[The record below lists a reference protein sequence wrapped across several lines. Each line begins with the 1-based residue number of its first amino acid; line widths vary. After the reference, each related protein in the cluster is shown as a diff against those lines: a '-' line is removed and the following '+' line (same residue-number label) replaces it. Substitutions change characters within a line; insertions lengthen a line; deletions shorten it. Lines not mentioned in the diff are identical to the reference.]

1 MAQGF
6 PIFSDLIIKLDPK
19 NVNMVQAQLKQTL
32 SSGSLNIDILKPAT
46 LDEFNRAMKRVRS
59 ESLGLIGDMQSLGE
73 RTTKVFSRF
82 TAYLIASGGILA
94 GISLMKDAVGQ
105 ALKFNSEL
113 IKIKQVSG
121 ESNTAI
127 KGLADEV
134 GRLSR
139 NLGVSSSEL
148 IKSAVTLKQAGL
160 TVKETSKA
168 LEALAQAD
176 LAPNF
181 DSMEKTTEGLI
192 AIYQQFGKDIDG
204 VKTKLGSLNAV
215 AGEFAVEAS
224 DLITLVQKA
233 GGAAKSSGASFEE
246 LLGLFTSVRATTRES
261 ADSIAT
267 GMRTIFGRLQRPETI
282 KFLDELGIKMRYTS
296 DEAKAAG
303 KNMGDFVG
311 PFEAILRISAGTA
324 NMGTGSTLF
333 ANLIEQIGGLRQ
345 ISRVVPLIKESSLAV
360 EAWNVALAGQNSLY
374 INSLQKQ
381 DDYLVRLTKIKEQ
394 FLEMGRNFIKTEG
407 FESMVQ
413 VLGNMAKSAIMLTD
427 ALGPLLPYLGQLLVL
442 STAMGA
448 IKALGTNAAVSLGIR
463 NVQSQ
468 RKMAT
473 GGIVSGTGYGDKVP
487 TLLEPGEAVIPKAQV
502 SKFPSFINQLIS
514 GQVKGF
520 SKGGLVPSF
529 SGTSK
534 ADEDTLKKMIAHI
547 VKKSGIDTKNFAF
560 DKLAIFSNED
570 AMKRGHG
577 GLPASATYNEK
588 NKRIGIAEATIDG
601 GKTRL
606 LSALAHEMG
615 HSADAGMGRFTD
627 KVKPEVVKKYLE
639 KDFLYQEAIKAKK
652 PNKDYIDYLS
662 QPHEVFARAFSKEIM
677 SGKKGDVQ
685 GLVSEFKGEQVKK
698 SFFGKLA
705 KSLGSIVSEKPTG
718 VAPGFTPLGI
728 GLAGALGGTVPP
740 VPPIPPSTG
749 NFYNNSPQ
757 QDPSN
762 FPRNYRGFGG
772 RITKPQGKPSTSVY
786 DVLAGEEI
794 KAQRAKAIQDSMT
807 GVNQTPINS
816 TASLAHHNLS
826 NLHLRNI
833 PPKVMNNG
841 FQGGRPEFNFASDGS
856 VNWTTS
862 PSMNPHANKT
872 FPAPATPRDYM
883 SSGNHGWGG
892 YGVAMSPNK
901 NPDFNK
907 AFPSAPS
914 GFFNPAASPVKKWL
928 DNTNGRFHSWLDN
941 LTGSTRSVNT
951 GLPSVGNNP
960 PSLVSMLTGQNG
972 SGNNVLPR
980 PNFNNINWNGNNFP
994 PNGPNP
1000 PGGGGNNP
1008 PPNNPPGGGPPN
1020 NPPNPPGGGPPNNP
1034 FDIDNVAKQTRGA
1047 RLLGGAASAVGIGVP
1062 LALAAGAAYGK
1073 EEDQPRYGTAAI
1085 GAGIG
1090 GQVGSLLGPLGAIAG
1105 TAIGGLVGW
1114 FISGKDAIEETN
1126 KKLQAKKLDK
1136 AVTDLGKSLEEIS
1149 EGRGSVAELADNLEK
1164 VRQESLASAIKNTKP
1179 GGSVMKNA
1187 QDEFQKNAGVNLAAY
1202 QRQINEEIKKQ
1213 AMSGRGLNLQDGEFG
1228 SLSRSIVALR
1238 QREGKRFTMQDYEKQ
1253 TELTYKAFAA
1263 DKARKDADTRYVQSV
1278 DNAVHSAKAFADA
1291 VQGAAD
1297 SASDMDKKFAVLL
1310 GGGYVSPSFKL
1321 GEFGNINQKNLSSLS
1336 NMNGGIFSGA
1346 TSQISGANQI
1356 AKYLPEVLSRIIKP
1370 GEGANTDSSI
1380 AGAFEESF
1388 KNIAQST
1395 GEQFD
1400 KKILGVLSNKL
1411 DSMKTDELF
1420 ENFKKAPE
1428 DFSKKMLEAF
1438 EPTLKAAESIGK
1450 TLQERDEAYQR
1461 GLAQIKEFTAKRND
1475 LFGNRMGQQ
1484 ININDLQQE
1493 QYDRSI
1499 NRRDTIPS
1507 VLNARIPFIQEQNR
1521 LLGTEGISTDAA
1533 AIGQRIAQEKENLR
1547 VLQEKATEEARS
1559 GSAVKKFA
1567 DMVLESEKKII
1578 NYNVAL
1584 GNLQKRTEEISR
1596 LRGLQGELQSRADG
1610 KMSLSRTLNSSS
1622 RKELLDLNND
1632 FFTTKA
1638 LMQFGPQKIRNNYG
1652 IDYSADIFKRGM
1664 AMLEGPLSKLVVGM
1678 TKDKNGRNIPETGK
1692 MAADRI
1698 LKDNPFYAALN
1709 TKPEEDKIS
1718 KILQEITAITTEG
1731 KIATDVMLTDLTDA
1745 EKRLYDNLAANNNE
1759 FFTNVN
1765 KLINQLGDNA
1775 KAAETGR
1782 MRTQLN
1788 EMAPDI
1794 KNAKDLADSKLDVST
1809 VRKNIKQ
1816 IREAKEAK
1824 TELDNV
1830 EMNAEKN
1837 AAGAE
1842 AFVKERFG
1850 KTDNASIAA
1859 GLGDFGYLPEE
1870 REKVKII
1877 LDQMAQKNAN
1887 NPEIARLERKRKDA
1901 LMEGDDGLTV
1911 SPDVAKYDKMIEEEK
1926 KKNVGVIL
1934 PEFGPR
1940 LREIQTETARRNY
1953 EEKQRRLA
1961 PGMRGAVNL
1970 PEGALGFAQS
1980 GKSIETVQRESAE
1993 LQTKIR
1999 MNEQAKANGQPP
2011 PNPEVPSTMPNHIR
2025 QRQSQQAAVPK
2036 AAINAASVS
2045 FFSYLYS

>member
-1 MAQGF
+1 M
-6 PIFSDLIIKLDPK
+6 
-19 NVNMVQAQLKQTL
+19 
-32 SSGSLNIDILKPAT
+32 
-46 LDEFNRAMKRVRS
+46 
-59 ESLGLIGDMQSLGE
+59 
-73 RTTKVFSRF
+73 
-82 TAYLIASGGILA
+82 
-94 GISLMKDAVGQ
+94 
-105 ALKFNSEL
+105 
-113 IKIKQVSG
+113 
-121 ESNTAI
+121 
-127 KGLADEV
+127 
-134 GRLSR
+134 
-139 NLGVSSSEL
+139 
-148 IKSAVTLKQAGL
+148 SA
-160 TVKETSKA
+160 
-168 LEALAQAD
+168 
-176 LAPNF
+176 
-181 DSMEKTTEGLI
+181 
-192 AIYQQFGKDIDG
+192 
-204 VKTKLGSLNAV
+204 
-215 AGEFAVEAS
+215 
-224 DLITLVQKA
+224 
-233 GGAAKSSGASFEE
+233 
-246 LLGLFTSVRATTRES
+246 
-261 ADSIAT
+261 
-267 GMRTIFGRLQRPETI
+267 
-282 KFLDELGIKMRYTS
+282 
-296 DEAKAAG
+296 
-303 KNMGDFVG
+303 
-311 PFEAILRISAGTA
+311 
-324 NMGTGSTLF
+324 
-333 ANLIEQIGGLRQ
+333 
-345 ISRVVPLIKESSLAV
+345 
-360 EAWNVALAGQNSLY
+360 
-374 INSLQKQ
+374 
-381 DDYLVRLTKIKEQ
+381 
-394 FLEMGRNFIKTEG
+394 
-407 FESMVQ
+407 
-413 VLGNMAKSAIMLTD
+413 
-427 ALGPLLPYLGQLLVL
+427 
-442 STAMGA
+442 
-448 IKALGTNAAVSLGIR
+448 
-463 NVQSQ
+463 
-468 RKMAT
+468 
-473 GGIVSGTGYGDKVP
+473 
-487 TLLEPGEAVIPKAQV
+487 
-502 SKFPSFINQLIS
+502 
-514 GQVKGF
+514 
-520 SKGGLVPSF
+520 
-529 SGTSK
+529 
-534 ADEDTLKKMIAHI
+534 
-547 VKKSGIDTKNFAF
+547 
-560 DKLAIFSNED
+560 
-570 AMKRGHG
+570 
-577 GLPASATYNEK
+577 
-588 NKRIGIAEATIDG
+588 
-601 GKTRL
+601 
-606 LSALAHEMG
+606 
-615 HSADAGMGRFTD
+615 
-627 KVKPEVVKKYLE
+627 
-639 KDFLYQEAIKAKK
+639 
-652 PNKDYIDYLS
+652 
-662 QPHEVFARAFSKEIM
+662 
-677 SGKKGDVQ
+677 
-685 GLVSEFKGEQVKK
+685 
-698 SFFGKLA
+698 
-705 KSLGSIVSEKPTG
+705 
-718 VAPGFTPLGI
+718 
-728 GLAGALGGTVPP
+728 
-740 VPPIPPSTG
+740 
-749 NFYNNSPQ
+749 
-757 QDPSN
+757 
-762 FPRNYRGFGG
+762 
-772 RITKPQGKPSTSVY
+772 
-786 DVLAGEEI
+786 
-794 KAQRAKAIQDSMT
+794 
-807 GVNQTPINS
+807 
-816 TASLAHHNLS
+816 
-826 NLHLRNI
+826 
-833 PPKVMNNG
+833 
-841 FQGGRPEFNFASDGS
+841 
-856 VNWTTS
+856 
-862 PSMNPHANKT
+862 
-872 FPAPATPRDYM
+872 
-883 SSGNHGWGG
+883 GNHGWGG
-892 YGVAMSPNK
+892 YGVGMSPNQR
-901 NPDFNK
+901 PDFNNVNWTG
-907 AFPSAPS
+907 ATPSPK
-914 GFFNPAASPVKKWL
+914 GFFNPAASPIARWWDKKL
-928 DNTNGRFHSWLDN
+928 DKWAGIGGGGP
-941 LTGSTRSVNT
+941 TG
-951 GLPSVGNNP
+951 GG
-960 PSLVSMLTGQNG
+960 GG
-972 SGNNVLPR
+972 GY
-980 PNFNNINWNGNNFP
+980 G
-994 PNGPNP
+994 GGGGGYGGGGGGYGGG
-1000 PGGGGNNP
+1000 GGGGNNP
-1008 PPNNPPGGGPPN
+1008 PPN
-1020 NPPNPPGGGPPNNP
+1020 NPPGGGPPNNP

-1090 GQVGSLLGPLGAIAG
+1090 GQLGSLAGPLGAIAG

-1136 AVTDLGKSLEEIS
+1136 AVTDLGKSLEEIA

-1164 VRQESLASAIKNTKP
+1164 VRQESLASAIQNTKP
-1179 GGSVMKNA
+1179 GESVMKNA

-1336 NMNGGIFSGA
+1336 SMNGGIFSGA

-1484 ININDLQQE
+1484 INLNDLEQE
-1493 QYDRSI
+1493 RYDRSI

-1507 VLNARIPFIQEQNR
+1507 ILNARVPFIQEQNR

-1547 VLQEKATEEARS
+1547 ALQEKATEEARS

-1596 LRGLQGELQSRADG
+1596 LRGIQGDFQGTIDG

-1622 RKELLDLNND
+1622 RKELLDINND
-1632 FFTTKA
+1632 MFATKA

-1709 TKPEEDKIS
+1709 TKPEEDKIAS
-1718 KILQEITAITTEG
+1718 ILQEITTIASES
-1731 KIATDVMLTDLTDA
+1731 KVATDVMLTDLTDA
-1745 EKRLYDNLAANNNE
+1745 ENRLYDNLAANNNE
-1759 FFTNVN
+1759 FFTNIN
-1765 KLINQLGDNA
+1765 KLIAQLGDNA

-1870 REKVKII
+1870 REKVKRV
-1877 LDQMAQKNAN
+1877 LDEMTKKNAN
-1887 NPEIARLERKRKDA
+1887 NPEIARLEKKRKDA

-1911 SPDVAKYDKMIEEEK
+1911 SPDVEKYTKMIEEEK
-1926 KKNVGVIL
+1926 KKNATTIL

-1980 GKSIETVQRESAE
+1980 GKSIETVQREAAE

-1999 MNEQAKANGQPP
+1999 MNEQAKANGQ
-2011 PNPEVPSTMPNHIR
+2011 VPSSQPQPPTNINEKPLDPRLKGMKGSKPSNWDEDAQKRAIEEAKKTNSRFNTGKATPMTLSEFPGQVFEKEAWDKAVEEDRKRRDKDPRLDRGLKEQQRRNQEQRRNEIPNQPRSPLGLGQPVAQLGASLDKTMTDFNANFGKQVEALASIPKVIDMNVNQKVELIINGAGALAMLEPTMMKIAN
-2025 QRQSQQAAVPK
+2025 AAVVK
-2036 AAINAASVS
+2036 GIDVIGGQLRASNIKINYDPNSEGVA
-2045 FFSYLYS
+2045 